1 MTSFAGGVGHLA
13 RGFGMW
19 RRRPGLMLLGMVP
32 ALIVFLLLLAAFLV
46 LLWKVDDLVDWATP
60 FADEWATT
68 ARTVLRIGL
77 MLAVLSAAV
86 FLFAA
91 VFVALTLAVGDPF
104 YERIW
109 RATEGMLGGPVP
121 DRNIGSLRSVGDSLA
136 FAAISMVAGVGVL
149 LVGFLPVVGPLMGMV
164 VGLLVSGRLLASELL
179 ARPLEARGLDRA
191 ARKALLR
198 RNPGGML
205 GFGVATQACFLIPF
219 GAIVVMPAAVV
230 GATGLARDL
239 LADPAQTF
247 AQPR

>member
-60 FADEWATT
+60 FADVWATT
-68 ARTVLRIGL
+68 VRTVLRIGL

-121 DRNIGSLRSVGDSLA
+121 DRDIGTLRSVGDSLA

-149 LVGFLPVVGPLMGMV
+149 LVGFLPVVGPIMGMA

-179 ARPLEARGLDRA
+179 ARPLEARGLDRT
-191 ARKALLR
+191 ARKQLLR

-239 LADPAQTF
+239 LVDQNV
-247 AQPR
+247 